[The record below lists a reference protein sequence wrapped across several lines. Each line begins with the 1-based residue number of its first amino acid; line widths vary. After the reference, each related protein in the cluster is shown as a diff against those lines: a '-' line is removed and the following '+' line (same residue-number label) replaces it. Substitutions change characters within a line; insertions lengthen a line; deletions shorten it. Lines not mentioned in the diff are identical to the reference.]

1 MDEQTLRRQAR
12 ARIQQ
17 GLLPAEEPL
26 RTWVGPG
33 GEYACALCEHPV
45 VRSETEFEL
54 GVEII
59 QAPPNTGIVMS
70 GGEGSEPGRRQRDT

>member
-12 ARIQQ
+12 ERIQQ

-33 GEYACALCEHPV
+33 GEYACALCDRPV

-54 GVEII
+54 EF
-59 QAPPNTGIVMS
+59 Q
-70 GGEGSEPGRRQRDT
+70 GRPVSRFHSMCHAIWQLERRNA